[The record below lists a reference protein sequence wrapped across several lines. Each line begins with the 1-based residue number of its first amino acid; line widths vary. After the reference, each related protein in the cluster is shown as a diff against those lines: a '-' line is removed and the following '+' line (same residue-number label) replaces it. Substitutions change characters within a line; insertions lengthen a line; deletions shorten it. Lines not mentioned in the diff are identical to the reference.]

1 MTLTNCEK
9 ARGGCAMGEKC
20 CKVTAGTVDK
30 DVEDDRPIASD
41 FVPYD
46 PSQEPIFPPELAVRN
61 KI

>member
-1 MTLTNCEK
+1 MTFTRREK

-20 CKVTAGTVDK
+20 CKMTAEMVDV
-30 DVEDDRPIASD
+30 DVEDDRPIASG

-61 KI
+61 K